1 MYEAVC
7 SFHDET
13 LATFS
18 APNKSVARQLAAQ
31 AGLAKLAEAETVKRC
46 LCKTERSE
54 PGAEGLTA
62 TETLAP
68 PGDGMGVDS
77 LDEQTVESDRRELAD
92 PMSD

>member
-46 LCKTERSE
+46 SCKTDG
-54 PGAEGLTA
+54 GAEEVKA
-62 TETLAP
+62 TETLAST
-68 PGDGMGVDS
+68 GDGMDVDS
-77 LDEQTVESDRRELAD
+77 VDAQTVDSDLLEMAD